1 MTHFCKAVFYNFGH
15 SVGDVG
21 VISKVLVDAYC
32 LKYEMLVTKSPDL
45 VTNSSKIYLI
55 LAELE
60 AYWSK
65 FNFQS
70 KTTVFN
76 LIWIL
81 SEISWSLSV
90 WILKCKL
97 FQFRLEIYQKT
108 MSDSMRLF
116 TMLRIVAIVRS
127 QDKKENKKWNEEN
140 LILLEYVVNHQP
152 YRGYNRAKL

>member
-1 MTHFCKAVFYNFGH
+1 MTHFCKVVFYNFDH

-21 VISKVLVDAYC
+21 VISNLLTNAYVRNMRC
-32 LKYEMLVTKSPDL
+32 WWRGYPIRWPTAQNCQHILSIYFVY
-45 VTNSSKIYLI
+45 SKNFHRQIV
-55 LAELE
+55 ELE
-60 AYWSK
+60 TNWSK

-127 QDKKENKKWNEEN
+127 QDKKENKNEMKR
-140 LILLEYVVNHQP
+140 I
-152 YRGYNRAKL
+152 